1 MLPEKKKTN
10 NVHRNFRNPE
20 INFGIHNHVS
30 PPNKLLLF
38 EIFSGAE
45 ILAEGAVSFILQ
57 CRDRRRTKRK
67 FRFLFL
73 NCPSK
78 KTVHFFIESFFR
90 LFFVCRQRR
99 TSLKIR
105 IKKVDDFVCVGKP

>member
-1 MLPEKKKTN
+1 MLPEKKTN

-30 PPNKLLLF
+30 LPNKLLLF

-45 ILAEGAVSFILQ
+45 ILAEGAISFILQ

-67 FRFLFL
+67 FPIFVSELPL
-73 NCPSK
+73 K
-78 KTVHFFIESFFR
+78 KSCSFFH
-90 LFFVCRQRR
+90 
-99 TSLKIR
+99 
-105 IKKVDDFVCVGKP
+105 